1 MVSNLWVRR
10 IAIRIFGPAVGVLIL
25 GSCATGPEWSA
36 IVPARDLPG
45 EVRMNESAGRWGGLF
60 VNVRFEDGEEA
71 PIFVDTGCSLTILDK
86 SLEDKVGKGVATTQ
100 FSGWL
105 GKVSVKLYE
114 APKLSLNDTPLML
127 SQVGIYEMEKLPFPG
142 AARGILGM
150 DCLEHYCI
158 QMDFQK
164 RTVRFLDREGLNFA
178 ELGKSFDLIRRGRIP
193 FIHDVSLPGDTNL
206 DLMIDTGYD
215 LDGHSNKTDGR
226 RKVELNDAIWN
237 GCNYTN
243 VILRQGSLAEGDLKL
258 AETRQVLGIRFLAR
272 HLVTFDFPG
281 GKMYL
286 KQTST
291 GPLAEGDVEA
301 VAAFLKSLKVAGK
314 LQGSSPEEKG
324 SASAAP
330 HLLETV
336 AVRKVGN
343 SDIYYYKVRRN
354 SAGGWELERAW
365 RTDGKDRM
373 IEEYP
378 IR

>member
-1 MVSNLWVRR
+1 
-10 IAIRIFGPAVGVLIL
+10 
-25 GSCATGPEWSA
+25 
-36 IVPARDLPG
+36 
-45 EVRMNESAGRWGGLF
+45 
-60 VNVRFEDGEEA
+60 
-71 PIFVDTGCSLTILDK
+71 
-86 SLEDKVGKGVATTQ
+86 
-100 FSGWL
+100 
-105 GKVSVKLYE
+105 
-114 APKLSLNDTPLML
+114 
-127 SQVGIYEMEKLPFPG
+127 
-142 AARGILGM
+142 
-150 DCLEHYCI
+150 
-158 QMDFQK
+158 
-164 RTVRFLDREGLNFA
+164 LNFA
-178 ELGKSFDLIRRGRIP
+178 ELGKSFDLMRRGRIP
-193 FIHDVSLPGDTNL
+193 FIHDVSLQGDTNL

-215 LDGHSNKTDGR
+215 LDGHSHKTDGR
-226 RKVELNDAIWN
+226 RKVELNEVIWN

-272 HLVTFDFPG
+272 HLVTFDFPR

-314 LQGSSPEEKG
+314 LQGSSTEEKG

-336 AVRKVGN
+336 AVRKAGN

-365 RTDGKDRM
+365 RTDGNDRM